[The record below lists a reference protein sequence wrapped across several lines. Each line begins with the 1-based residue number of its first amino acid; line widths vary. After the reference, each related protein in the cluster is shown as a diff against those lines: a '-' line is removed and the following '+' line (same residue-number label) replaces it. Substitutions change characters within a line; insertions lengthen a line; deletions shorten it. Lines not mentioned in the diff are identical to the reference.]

1 MSKLFK
7 QFLKNPFRTG
17 SLLPSSETLAKEI
30 VSQVDFTKNKTI
42 VEFGPGTGSVTSE
55 VLKLI
60 TDKNLF
66 FTMELNSELVVELNQ
81 RFPKLIVYNDTAVTI
96 EKYLRLHKL
105 KYADI
110 IISSIPVTLLKE
122 NEQQEILDC
131 IIKNLSPNGEFVMYM
146 YIVSKFIKSGQRFE
160 QLLEE
165 YFPYTTRTKLVW
177 NNFPPAFI
185 YKCRKKI

>member
-30 VSQVDFTKNKTI
+30 VSHVDFTKNKTI

-60 TDKNLF
+60 TDKHLF

-96 EKYLRLHKL
+96 EKYLRLHKI

-122 NEQQEILDC
+122 NEQREILDC
-131 IIKNLSPNGEFVMYM
+131 IIKNL
-146 YIVSKFIKSGQRFE
+146 
-160 QLLEE
+160 
-165 YFPYTTRTKLVW
+165 
-177 NNFPPAFI
+177 
-185 YKCRKKI
+185 